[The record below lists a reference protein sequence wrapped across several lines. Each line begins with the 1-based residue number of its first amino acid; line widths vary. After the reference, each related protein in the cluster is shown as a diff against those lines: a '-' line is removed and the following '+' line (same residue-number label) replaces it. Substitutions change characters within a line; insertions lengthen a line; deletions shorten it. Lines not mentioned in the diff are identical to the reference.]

1 MYIFEGDNVNIS
13 LLNEASLPVGLARS
27 VVAAKASKSNT
38 KARFMATSGPCS
50 DRCDPCGV
58 TRVVCLLATSG
69 PCSDR
74 RCDPC
79 GVSAEDLGL
88 GLGPS
93 VAAARVAAGGRG

>member
-38 KARFMATSGPCS
+38 KAHFMATSGPCS

-58 TRVVCLLATSG
+58 
-69 PCSDR
+69 
-74 RCDPC
+74 
-79 GVSAEDLGL
+79 SAEDLGTL
-88 GLGPS
+88 Q
-93 VAAARVAAGGRG
+93 

>member
-58 TRVVCLLATSG
+58 
-69 PCSDR
+69 
-74 RCDPC
+74 
-79 GVSAEDLGL
+79 SAEDLGL
-88 GLGPS
+88 GLSPS
-93 VAAARVAAGGRG
+93 VAAARVAARVAAGGGG